1 MMKDEILPHGTST
14 ARNLLYFTLIVV
26 IWITAGSF
34 ITAALFSLV
43 SKENILF
50 SYAIR
55 HANFFLLLFL
65 IILFIHKIERI
76 PLLSFMT
83 ERARFNLGGFLF
95 GGAVLL
101 ASQIIQTTASVFI
114 LDTPLTF
121 HRETTGTVHL
131 MMIALALP
139 LTTVQCLSEEL
150 LFRSFFFNLAKKS
163 AVSPHIVSL
172 FSAALFTLAHTTNTE
187 LTGSGQPFFVLLYY
201 FLSGLFYM
209 EIVFAY
215 GGIEAA
221 LGAHIMNNLFITTIV
236 NYEGSSIHSYP
247 FFTSGRTDILLDLTL
262 LILSSAVLLLFSHR
276 KRRHP

>member
-14 ARNLLYFTLIVV
+14 ARTLLYFTLIVV

-43 SKENILF
+43 SEENILL

-55 HANFFLLLFL
+55 HVNFFLLIFL

-83 ERARFNLGGFLF
+83 EQSRFNLGGFLF

-131 MMIALALP
+131 MMIAVALSRFYDSP
-139 LTTVQCLSEEL
+139 VPQRRTSI
-150 LFRSFFFNLAKKS
+150 SFFLLQSGEKECRLT
-163 AVSPHIVSL
+163 PYHIS
-172 FSAALFTLAHTTNTE
+172 FF
-187 LTGSGQPFFVLLYY
+187 GSTVH
-201 FLSGLFYM
+201 SG
-209 EIVFAY
+209 
-215 GGIEAA
+215 
-221 LGAHIMNNLFITTIV
+221 
-236 NYEGSSIHSYP
+236 SY
-247 FFTSGRTDILLDLTL
+247 DK
-262 LILSSAVLLLFSHR
+262 H
-276 KRRHP
+276 